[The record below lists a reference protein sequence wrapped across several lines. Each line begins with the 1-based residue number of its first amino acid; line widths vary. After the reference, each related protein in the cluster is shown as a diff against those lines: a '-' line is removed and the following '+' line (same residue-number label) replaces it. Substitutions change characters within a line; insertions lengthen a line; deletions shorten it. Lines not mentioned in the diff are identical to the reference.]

1 MVPVVVDIYKYLYLR
16 HCFLPLLLKNGT
28 VCRPLLKDKSSVTVE
43 NAIIAIYLIH
53 LAIAKVFEGSM
64 LSKILYDAPIQYK
77 LDQLTD
83 IVYILHFLLDA
94 LDKPI

>member
-1 MVPVVVDIYKYLYLR
+1 MSIYTCNLA
-16 HCFLPLLLKNGT
+16 LK
-28 VCRPLLKDKSSVTVE
+28 
-43 NAIIAIYLIH
+43 
-53 LAIAKVFEGSM
+53 GSM